1 MNNRHPI
8 FRFFAV
14 TGLIIFSILGQTGFC
29 ENPILSA
36 AVPQLTPE
44 EQAWLSH
51 HDGRVRLAHTPDWPP
66 MDFLDKS
73 GTPTGMAADYVR
85 VIEKKLDFNFRVV
98 PVKSWSEMLARAREG
113 TIDVISAGQETEA
126 RKKFMTWSTPFLNLK
141 TTIIVRKQNTMKLS
155 LDQMRG
161 MRIGVARQYAVGEF
175 IRQQYPYLTMVDVSN
190 PLEGIRMVSF
200 GELDAMITEV
210 PNALYIIETEK
221 ITNLRLAGDTG
232 FELKHGM
239 GIRKDWPVFS
249 RIIEKTLAS
258 ITQDEHNDIYRRWVK
273 LHTQS
278 VFQTRTFW
286 YSVLGTA
293 AVIMLVMGTVVTW
306 NIQLKRQVNQ
316 RTEALRRNET
326 GLEALL
332 ALNEQPHGSIQTI
345 VEFAFRQML
354 ELTQSR
360 FGYLSFRNQDGITHV
375 LDSSN
380 SENGKQFYTLKKSK
394 GFTTGTKGL
403 WGDAVR
409 LGRPVISNDYAVSN
423 PNRRGLPEG
432 CKHITRYMNVPIF
445 KDNEIVVLA
454 GMGNKPTDYTASDLR
469 QLSLLAHGM
478 WRMIQRK
485 TAEHAMLKSEKRFN
499 DLVEHSPNAIAIVR
513 ENRVVYNNA
522 NHAALIGALNLLD
535 PSKDERLHPDDLP
548 GVISFFDQIVR
559 NDLTHSEVA
568 FRFFKEKP
576 GVGKGRMKWVSC
588 IATPIEYN
596 DRDAFLLIFIDMTE
610 EKRLQHL
617 LTIQDKMASL
627 GQVSAGIAHEIR
639 NPLSGINIHL
649 DIIEKFFH
657 DPNKADK
664 TVTSIQAVRSASHK
678 IELVIRRVMNFA
690 KPTEPRFDRIQINDP
705 VREAIKLTR
714 VTLNKK
720 EIDIVEDLAD
730 GLPECFAEPNLMEEL
745 ILNLI
750 NNASDALSGIKSNG
764 VIKVTSTCRNH
775 RIRLTV
781 EDNGPGIDQT
791 QKQKIFDPFFT
802 TKKNSTGIGLSLC
815 HRIVTD
821 HRGELTAGE
830 SELGGAAFTIEIP
843 TQPV

>member
-1 MNNRHPI
+1 MSNRQPI
-8 FRFFAV
+8 FRFFAI
-14 TGLIIFSILGQTGFC
+14 TGLIAFSILCLTCFC
-29 ENPILSA
+29 EKPCLSA

-44 EQAWLSH
+44 EQSWLTR
-51 HDGRVRLAHTPDWPP
+51 HDGRIRLAHTPDWPP
-66 MDFLDKS
+66 MDFLDEN

-85 VIEKKLDFNFRVV
+85 MIEKKLNFNFRVV
-98 PVKSWSEMLARAREG
+98 PVTSWSEMLTRAREG
-113 TIDVISAGQETEA
+113 TIDVISAGQETDD
-126 RKKFMTWSTPFLNLK
+126 RKQFMTWSTPFLNLK
-141 TTIIVRKQNTMKLS
+141 TTIIVRKENTMKLS

-175 IRQQYPYLTMVDVSN
+175 IRQQYPYLTMVDVPN

-239 GIRKDWPVFS
+239 GIRNDWPVFS
-249 RIIEKTLAS
+249 RIIEKTLAA
-258 ITQDEHNDIYRRWVK
+258 ITEEEHQQIYRRWVK
-273 LHTQS
+273 LHTRS

-293 AVIMLVMGTVVTW
+293 AVVLLIMGTVVTW

-316 RTEALRRNET
+316 RTEALRRNEI

-332 ALNEQPHGSIQTI
+332 ALNEQPHGSIQDI

-380 SENGKQFYTLKKSK
+380 PENEKQFYTLEKSK
-394 GFTTGTKGL
+394 GFTAATKGL

-409 LGRPVISNDYAVSN
+409 LGRPVISNDYAASN
-423 PNRRGLPEG
+423 PDRLGLPEG
-432 CKHITRYMNVPIF
+432 CKHITRYLNVPIC
-445 KDNEIVVLA
+445 KDNDIVVVA
-454 GMGNKPTDYTASDLR
+454 GMGNKSTDYTASDLR

-499 DLVEHSPNAIAIVR
+499 DLVEHSPNAIAIIQ
-513 ENRVVYNNA
+513 ENRVVYKNA
-522 NHAALIGALNLLD
+522 NHAALIGDLNLLD
-535 PSKDERLHPDDLP
+535 PSGNQRCHPDDLP
-548 GVISFFDQIVR
+548 KVLAFFDQIVR
-559 NDLTHSEVA
+559 NALTHSEVA
-568 FRFFKEKP
+568 FRFYKDPP
-576 GVGKGRMKWVSC
+576 GDGQGRMKWVSC
-588 IATPIEYN
+588 IATPIDYN

-610 EKRLQHL
+610 EKRLHHL
-617 LTIQDKMASL
+617 LTIQEKMASL

-657 DPNKADK
+657 DPDKTDK
-664 TVTSIQAVRSASHK
+664 TVSSIQALRSASRK

-690 KPTEPRFDRIQINDP
+690 KPTEPRFDRIHINDP
-705 VREAIKLTR
+705 VREAVKLTR

-720 EIDIVEDLAD
+720 GIEIVEDLAD
-730 GLPECFAEPNLMEEL
+730 NLPDCFAEPHLIEEL
-745 ILNLI
+745 LLNLI
-750 NNASDALSGIKSNG
+750 NNASDAVSGIKNKG
-764 VIKVTSTCRNH
+764 VIKVTSICRNH

-781 EDNGPGIDQT
+781 EDNGPGIDQNL
-791 QKQKIFDPFFT
+791 KQKIFDPFFT

-843 TQPV
+843 AQPV

>member
-1 MNNRHPI
+1 MNQRHPI
-8 FRFFAV
+8 FRVAAV
-14 TGLIIFSILGQTGFC
+14 TGLICFSILLQTCFRETPG
-29 ENPILSA
+29 LYA
-36 AVPQLTPE
+36 AVPSLTPE
-44 EQAWLSH
+44 EQAWLTR

-66 MDFLDKS
+66 MDFLDDT
-73 GTPTGMAADYVR
+73 GTPTGMARDYVR
-85 VIEKKLDFNFRVV
+85 LIEKKLNFNFRVV
-98 PVKSWSEMLARAREG
+98 SVSSWSEMLARAREG
-113 TIDVISAGQETEA
+113 TIDVISAGQETET
-126 RKKFMTWSTPFLNLK
+126 RKEFMTWSTPFLNLK
-141 TTIIVRKQNTMKLS
+141 TTIIVRKENTMKLS

-161 MRIGVARQYAVGEF
+161 MSIGVARKYAVGEF
-175 IRQQYPYLTMVDVSN
+175 IRQRYPSLTMVDVPN

-249 RIIEKTLAS
+249 GIIEKTLAS
-258 ITQDEHNDIYRRWVK
+258 ITQEEHSDIYHRWVK
-273 LHTQS
+273 LHTRS
-278 VFQTRTFW
+278 GFQTRTFW

-293 AVIMLVMGTVVTW
+293 AVILLVMGTVVTW

-332 ALNEQPHGSIQTI
+332 ALNEQPHGSIQDI

-354 ELTQSR
+354 KLTQSP

-380 SENGKQFYTLKKSK
+380 PKNGKPFYTLEKSN
-394 GFTTGTKGL
+394 GLTAATKGL
-403 WGDAVR
+403 WGDAAR
-409 LGRPVISNDYAVSN
+409 LGRPVISNDYAASN
-423 PNRRGLPEG
+423 PDRRGLPEG
-432 CKHITRYMNVPIF
+432 CHPITRYLNMPIF
-445 KDNEIVVLA
+445 KDNEIVVVA

-499 DLVEHSPNAIAIVR
+499 DLVEHSPNGIAIVQ
-513 ENRVVYNNA
+513 ENRVVYKNA
-522 NHAALIGALNLLD
+522 NHAELIGDLNLLD
-535 PSKDERLHPDDLP
+535 PSGDERCHPDDRP
-548 GVISFFDQIVR
+548 GVRAFFDQIVR
-559 NDLTHSEVA
+559 NALTHSEVA
-568 FRFFKEKP
+568 FRFYKDHP
-576 GVGKGRMKWVSC
+576 GDGQGPMKWVSC
-588 IATPIEYN
+588 IATPIDYN

-610 EKRLQHL
+610 EKRLHHL

-649 DIIEKFFH
+649 DIIEKFFQ
-657 DPNKADK
+657 DPDKTDK
-664 TVTSIQAVRSASHK
+664 TVSSIQAVRSASRK

-690 KPTEPRFDRIQINDP
+690 KPTEPRFARIQINDP
-705 VREAIKLTR
+705 VREAVKLTR
-714 VTLNKK
+714 VALNEKGI
-720 EIDIVEDLAD
+720 EIAEDLAD
-730 GLPECFAEPNLMEEL
+730 NLPDFFAEPHLMEEL
-745 ILNLI
+745 VLNLI
-750 NNASDALSGIKSNG
+750 NNASDAVSEIKIKG
-764 VIKVTSTCRNH
+764 LIKVTSTCRNH

-781 EDNGPGIDQT
+781 EDNGPGIDQRL
-791 QKQKIFDPFFT
+791 KEKIFDPFFT
-802 TKKNSTGIGLSLC
+802 TKKHSTGIGLSLC

-821 HRGELTAGE
+821 HRGELTAGD
-830 SELGGAAFTIEIP
+830 SELGGALFTIVIP
-843 TQPV
+843 AQPL

>member
-1 MNNRHPI
+1 MSHRQPR

-14 TGLIIFSILGQTGFC
+14 TGLIIVSILGLTCFC
-29 ENPILSA
+29 ETPCLSA

-44 EQAWLSH
+44 EQAWLTL
-51 HDGRVRLAHTPDWPP
+51 HDGRIRLAHTPDWPP
-66 MDFLDKS
+66 MDFLDENNI
-73 GTPTGMAADYVR
+73 PTGMAADYIR
-85 VIEKKLDFNFRVV
+85 LIEKKLKFKFRVV
-98 PVKSWSEMLARAREG
+98 PVTSWSEMLARAREG
-113 TIDVISAGQETEA
+113 TIDVISAGQETED
-126 RKKFMTWSTPFLNLK
+126 RKQFMTWSTPFLNLK
-141 TTIIVRKQNTMKLS
+141 TTIIVRKENTMKLS

-175 IRQQYPYLTMVDVSN
+175 IRQQYPYLTMVDVPN

-249 RIIEKTLAS
+249 RIIEKALAS
-258 ITQDEHNDIYRRWVK
+258 ITQEEHNDIYRRWVK
-273 LHTQS
+273 LHTRS

-293 AVIMLVMGTVVTW
+293 AVVMLVMGTVVTW

-332 ALNEQPHGSIQTI
+332 ALNEQPHGSIQDI

-354 ELTQSR
+354 KLTQSP

-380 SENGKQFYTLKKSK
+380 PENGKPFYTLEKSK
-394 GFTTGTKGL
+394 GFTTATKGL

-409 LGRPVISNDYAVSN
+409 LGIPVISNDYAASN
-423 PNRRGLPEG
+423 PDRRGLPEG
-432 CKHITRYMNVPIF
+432 CKPITRYLNVPIF
-445 KDNEIVVLA
+445 KDNDIVVVA

-485 TAEHAMLKSEKRFN
+485 IAEHAMLKSEKRFN
-499 DLVEHSPNAIAIVR
+499 DLVEHSPNAIAIVQ
-513 ENRVVYNNA
+513 ENRVVYKNA
-522 NHAALIGALNLLD
+522 NHAALIGDLNLLD
-535 PSKDERLHPDDLP
+535 PSGDLRCHPDDLP
-548 GVISFFDQIVR
+548 GVLAFFDQIVR

-568 FRFFKEKP
+568 FRFYKDPP
-576 GVGKGRMKWVSC
+576 GDGQDRMKWVSC

-610 EKRLQHL
+610 EKRLHHL

-657 DPNKADK
+657 DPDKSGK
-664 TVTSIQAVRSASHK
+664 TVSSIQAVRSASRK

-690 KPTEPRFDRIQINDP
+690 KPTEPRFDRIHINDP
-705 VREAIKLTR
+705 VREAVKLTR
-714 VTLNKK
+714 VTLKK
-720 EIDIVEDLAD
+720 KGIEIFEDLSD
-730 GLPECFAEPNLMEEL
+730 NLPDCFAEPHLVEEL
-745 ILNLI
+745 VLNLI
-750 NNASDALSGIKSNG
+750 NNASDALSGTREKKM
-764 VIKVTSTCRNH
+764 IKVTSTCQNH
-775 RIRLTV
+775 RIRLAV
-781 EDNGPGIDQT
+781 EDNGPGIDQNL
-791 QKQKIFDPFFT
+791 KQKIFDPFFT
-802 TKKNSTGIGLSLC
+802 TKKHSTGIGLSLC

-821 HRGELTAGE
+821 HRGELTVGD

-843 TQPV
+843 AQPV